1 MRNKKIF
8 FGLMLGVIL
17 GFGVIAGYA
26 FFRYS
31 TQEVSESGSQPALR
45 AAPQFYL
52 PDAQGS
58 LHSLWDFKGKWV
70 VIHFWATWC
79 PPCLVEISDWI
90 ELRKS
95 LSQDAPIQ
103 FIAISL
109 DARWEDAHRVL
120 PSDRNIHGLTSLLDL
135 SAKTPELFGTF
146 NFPETYLLNPDLK
159 IVTKWVGPQKWNAPE
174 TLEFFKKLIAQEE
187 SARSP

>member
-1 MRNKKIF
+1 MRNKKLF
-8 FGLMLGVIL
+8 SGLMLSVIL
-17 GFGVIAGYA
+17 CCGLIVSYS

-31 TQEVSESGSQPALR
+31 TQEVSESVSQPALR

-52 PDAQGS
+52 PDDQGR

-79 PPCLVEISDWI
+79 PPCLGEISDWI

-95 LSQDAPIQ
+95 LSQDVPIQ

-109 DARWEDAHRVL
+109 DAHWEDVHRVL

-135 SAKTPELFGTF
+135 GAKTPEFFGTF
-146 NFPETYLLNPDLK
+146 NYPETYLLNPDLK

-174 TLEFFKKLIAQEE
+174 TLKVFKKLITQEE
-187 SARSP
+187 STRSP